1 MQSKKVAEPKVTQR
15 IIKKYPNRR
24 LYDTDTSSYITLAQV
39 KRLVMDSEPFV
50 VMDVKTGEDLTR
62 SILLQIILE
71 EESNDSPMFTAPVL
85 ASVIRFYGHAMQ
97 GFMGGYLEKNM
108 QQLMDVQAKFAEQ
121 SKGLSP
127 EMWTQFMA
135 LQSPVLQSMLGGKL
149 EQSKNLFEQ
158 MQEQMQKQTGQMLGA
173 FGINAGTIYLF
184 MSEVIT
190 KSNTAPKVGF
200 VSLGCAKALTDSELI
215 LTQLSAE
222 GYQTSKT
229 FEGADLVIVNTCGF
243 IDDAVKESL
252 DTIGE
257 ALAENGKVI
266 VTGCLGAKTAEGGD
280 NLVRQVHPSVL
291 AVTGP
296 QATQEVMDA
305 VHANLPKPHDPF
317 IDLVPNAFGVAGI
330 KLTPRH
336 YAYIK
341 ISEGCNH
348 RCTFCIIPSM
358 RGDLVS
364 RPIGDVLKEARALF
378 EGGVKE
384 LLVIS
389 QDTSAYG
396 VDVKYRTGFWD
407 GKPTK
412 TRLLELA
419 AALGDMAE
427 PYGAWVRL
435 HYVYPYPSVDDL
447 LPLMAAGKVLPYLD
461 VPLQHSH
468 PEVLKRMKRPAS
480 DEKNLERI
488 QRWREVCPDIVVRS
502 TFIAGFPGETE
513 EEFSHLLD
521 FMREAQIDRAG
532 CFAYSPVQGA
542 VANDIGGMLPIELR
556 EERRARFMAVA
567 EAVSSAKLQQRIG
580 ATMQVLVDSA
590 PGLGKKGGLGR
601 SYADAPEIDGVV
613 KLLPPEKISKTLR
626 VGEFTKARIV
636 GAQGHDLVAQPF

>member
-1 MQSKKVAEPKVTQR
+1 M
-15 IIKKYPNRR
+15 
-24 LYDTDTSSYITLAQV
+24 
-39 KRLVMDSEPFV
+39 SEA
-50 VMDVKTGEDLTR
+50 TT
-62 SILLQIILE
+62 
-71 EESNDSPMFTAPVL
+71 
-85 ASVIRFYGHAMQ
+85 
-97 GFMGGYLEKNM
+97 
-108 QQLMDVQAKFAEQ
+108 
-121 SKGLSP
+121 LSP
-127 EMWTQFMA
+127 TPTFK
-135 LQSPVLQSMLGGKL
+135 P
-149 EQSKNLFEQ
+149 
-158 MQEQMQKQTGQMLGA
+158 
-173 FGINAGTIYLF
+173 
-184 MSEVIT
+184 
-190 KSNTAPKVGF
+190 APNVGF
-200 VSLGCAKALTDSELI
+200 VSLGCPKALTDSELI

-229 FEGADLVIVNTCGF
+229 FQGADLVIVNTCGF

-257 ALAENGKVI
+257 ALAENGRVI
-266 VTGCLGAKTAEGGD
+266 VTGCLGAKTGEGGG
-280 NLVRQVHPSVL
+280 NLVRQMHPKVL

-296 QATQEVMDA
+296 HATQEVMDA
-305 VHANLPKPHDPF
+305 VHLNLPKPHDPF
-317 IDLVPNAFGVAGI
+317 IDLVPNSFGSAGI

-336 YAYIK
+336 YAYLK

-364 RPIGDVLKEARALF
+364 RPIGDVLKEAHALF
-378 EGGVKE
+378 AGGVKE

-407 GKPTK
+407 GKPVK
-412 TRLLELA
+412 TRMLELVQT
-419 AALGDMAE
+419 LGEIAE

-435 HYVYPYPSVDDL
+435 HYVYPYPSVDEIV
-447 LPLMAAGKVLPYLD
+447 PLMATGKVLPYLD

-480 DEKNLERI
+480 GERNLERI
-488 QRWREVCPDIVVRS
+488 QQWRSACPELVIRS

-521 FMREAQIDRAG
+521 FMREARIDRAG
-532 CFAYSPVQGA
+532 CFAYSAVDGA
-542 VANDIGGMLPIELR
+542 VANTIPGMLPIELR

-567 EAVSSAKLQQRIG
+567 EEVSAVMLQSRVGSI
-580 ATMQVLVDSA
+580 MQILVDSA
-590 PGLGKKGGLGR
+590 PGIGKKGGVGR

-613 KLLPPEKISKTLR
+613 RLLPPEKISKTLK

>member
-1 MQSKKVAEPKVTQR
+1 
-15 IIKKYPNRR
+15 
-24 LYDTDTSSYITLAQV
+24 
-39 KRLVMDSEPFV
+39 
-50 VMDVKTGEDLTR
+50 
-62 SILLQIILE
+62 
-71 EESNDSPMFTAPVL
+71 
-85 ASVIRFYGHAMQ
+85 
-97 GFMGGYLEKNM
+97 
-108 QQLMDVQAKFAEQ
+108 
-121 SKGLSP
+121 
-127 EMWTQFMA
+127 
-135 LQSPVLQSMLGGKL
+135 
-149 EQSKNLFEQ
+149 
-158 MQEQMQKQTGQMLGA
+158 
-173 FGINAGTIYLF
+173 
-184 MSEVIT
+184 MSEVISPPVPT
-190 KSNTAPKVGF
+190 SSITRVKAAPRVGF
-200 VSLGCAKALTDSELI
+200 VSLGCPKALTDSELI

-257 ALAENGKVI
+257 ALAANGRVI
-266 VTGCLGAKTAEGGD
+266 VTGCLGAKVVPVATGD
-280 NLVRQVHPSVL
+280 GTTNLVRQLHPSVL

-296 QATQEVMDA
+296 HATQEVMDA
-305 VHANLPKPHDPF
+305 VHLNLPKPHDPF
-317 IDLVPNAFGVAGI
+317 VDLVPNSFGVAGI

-336 YAYIK
+336 YAYLK

-364 RPIGDVLKEARALF
+364 RPIGEVLREARALF

-407 GKPTK
+407 GKPIK
-412 TRLLELA
+412 TRMLELVQ
-419 AALGDMAE
+419 ALGDIAA

-435 HYVYPYPSVDDL
+435 HYVYPYPSVDDI
-447 LPLMAAGKVLPYLD
+447 LPLMATGKVLPYLD

-468 PEVLKRMKRPAS
+468 PDVLKRMKRPAS
-480 DEKNLERI
+480 GEKNLERI
-488 QRWREVCPDIVVRS
+488 ARWRDICPAIVIRS

-513 EEFSHLLD
+513 SEFEHLLD
-521 FMREAQIDRAG
+521 FMQEAKIDRAG
-532 CFAYSPVQGA
+532 CFAYSAVEGA
-542 VANDIGGMLPIELR
+542 TANDMPGMLPLELR

-567 EAVSSAKLQQRIG
+567 EAVSSQKLAGRIG
-580 ATMQVLVDSA
+580 ATMQVLVDHA
-590 PGLGKKGGLGR
+590 PALGRKGGTGR

-613 KLLPPEKISKTLR
+613 KLLPPEKISKTLK

-636 GAQGHDLVAQPF
+636 GTQGHDLLAVPI